1 MTIMGSTKVT
11 LRKREYPSG
20 KVSLYL
26 DFYPAIKNPRTGEE
40 SRREYL
46 GIYIM
51 KSPRTA
57 QERRINATKMKQAEA
72 IRAQREL
79 SLINEQYG
87 FIDKSKAKMDAVEY
101 FYSLMLTKGP
111 KWLGAYDHFNKFVHG
126 KCAFKDLIVELCNG
140 FREYLLTAKRLNS
153 KKLQISQNSASGY
166 WSTFRAFLASAYKEG
181 YLKENINDNL
191 DKIELKETRREYLT
205 MDELR
210 RLYNTPCE
218 FPVLREASLF
228 SCLTGLRISDILALT
243 WNDVR
248 DFPDG
253 GKCIRI
259 CTEKTDTEATIPISE
274 EALALC
280 GPPSSGLVFK
290 GLTRNMVNTYLKP
303 WLKQAGI
310 TKYITFH
317 CFRHTYATQLIAGGA
332 DIYTVSK
339 MLTHKN
345 VSTTQI
351 YADLIDK
358 KKREA
363 AEVIKIKEVTST
375 KTEEKKES
383 DGK

>member
-1 MTIMGSTKVT
+1 MGSTKVT

-26 DFYPAIKNPRTGEE
+26 DFYPAIKNPRTGVE

-57 QERRINATKMKQAEA
+57 QERRINATKLKQAEA

-126 KCAFKDLIVELCNG
+126 KCAFKDLNVELCNG

>member
-1 MTIMGSTKVT
+1 MGSTKVT

-126 KCAFKDLIVELCNG
+126 KCAFKDLNVELCNG

-310 TKYITFH
+310 TKYVTFH

-363 AEVIKIKEVTST
+363 ADVIKIKETPSA

>member
-1 MTIMGSTKVT
+1 MGSTKVT

-57 QERRINATKMKQAEA
+57 QERHINATKMKQAEA

-126 KCAFKDLIVELCNG
+126 KCAFKDLNVELCNG

-243 WNDVR
+243 WNDVK

-280 GPPSSGLVFK
+280 GPPSTGIVFK

-345 VSTTQI
+345 VSTTQT

-363 AEVIKIKEVTST
+363 AEVIKIKEDTST
-375 KTEEKKES
+375 KSEQKKES
-383 DGK
+383 QEK

>member
-1 MTIMGSTKVT
+1 MGSTKVT

-126 KCAFKDLIVELCNG
+126 KCAFKDLNVELCNG

>member
-1 MTIMGSTKVT
+1 MGSTKVT

-126 KCAFKDLIVELCNG
+126 KCAFKDLNVELCNG

-218 FPVLREASLF
+218 FPVLRKASLF

-280 GPPSSGLVFK
+280 GPPSTGIVFK

>member
-1 MTIMGSTKVT
+1 MGSIKVT
-11 LRKREYPSG
+11 LRKRYYPSG

-46 GIYIM
+46 GIYIA
-51 KSPRTA
+51 KDPRSPQDRRT
-57 QERRINATKMKQAEA
+57 NATKMKQAEA

-101 FYSLMLTKGP
+101 LHSLMLTKGP
-111 KWLGAYDHFNKFVHG
+111 KWLGTYDHFNKFVHG
-126 KCAFKDLIVELCNG
+126 KCAFKDLNVELCNG
-140 FREYLLTAKRLNS
+140 FRDYLLTANRLNS
-153 KKLQISQNSASGY
+153 KKLKISQNSASGY
-166 WSTFRAFLASAYKEG
+166 WSTFRAFLAAAYKEG

-191 DKIELKETRREYLT
+191 EKIETKETRREYLT

-210 RLYNTPCE
+210 KLYNTPCE
-218 FPVLREASLF
+218 YPVLREASLF

-259 CTEKTDTEATIPISE
+259 CTEKTDTEATIPISD

-280 GPPSSGLVFK
+280 GEPSEGLIFK

-310 TKYITFH
+310 TKYVTFH

-363 AEVIKIKEVTST
+363 AEVIKIKEDTST
-375 KTEEKKES
+375 KSEQKKES
-383 DGK
+383 QEK

>member
-1 MTIMGSTKVT
+1 MGSTKVT

-126 KCAFKDLIVELCNG
+126 KCAFKDLNVELCNG

-363 AEVIKIKEVTST
+363 AEVIKIKEETST

-383 DGK
+383 EGK

>member
-57 QERRINATKMKQAEA
+57 QERRINATKLKQAEA

-126 KCAFKDLIVELCNG
+126 KCAFKDLNVELCNG

-383 DGK
+383 EGK

>member
-1 MTIMGSTKVT
+1 MGSTKVT

-57 QERRINATKMKQAEA
+57 QERRINATKLKQAEA

-126 KCAFKDLIVELCNG
+126 KCAFKDLNVELCNG

-280 GPPSSGLVFK
+280 GPPSFGLVFK

-363 AEVIKIKEVTST
+363 AEVIKIKEMTST

>member
-1 MTIMGSTKVT
+1 MGSTKVT

-126 KCAFKDLIVELCNG
+126 KCAFKDLNVELCNG

-290 GLTRNMVNTYLKP
+290 GLSRNMVNTYLKP

>member
-1 MTIMGSTKVT
+1 MGSTKVT

-57 QERRINATKMKQAEA
+57 QERRINATKLKQAEA

-126 KCAFKDLIVELCNG
+126 KCAFKDLNVELCNG

-383 DGK
+383 EGK

>member
-1 MTIMGSTKVT
+1 MGSTKVT

-57 QERRINATKMKQAEA
+57 QERRINATKLKQAEA

-101 FYSLMLTKGP
+101 FYSLMLTKSA
-111 KWLGAYDHFNKFVHG
+111 KWLGAYDHFKKFVHG
-126 KCAFKDLIVELCNG
+126 KCAFKDLNVELCNG
-140 FREYLLTAKRLNS
+140 FREYLLTAKRLRS
-153 KKLQISQNSASGY
+153 KTLKISQNSASGY
-166 WSTFRAFLASAYKEG
+166 WSTFRAFLASAHKEG
-181 YLKENINDNL
+181 YLKDNINDNL

-210 RLYNTPCE
+210 QLYNTPCE
-218 FPVLREASLF
+218 YPVLRAASLF

-280 GPPSSGLVFK
+280 GPRSTGLVFK
-290 GLTRNMVNTYLKP
+290 GLSRNMVNTYLKP

-310 TKYITFH
+310 TKYVTFH

-363 AEVIKIKEVTST
+363 AEVIKINEDTST
-375 KTEEKKES
+375 KSEQKKES
-383 DGK
+383 

>member
-1 MTIMGSTKVT
+1 MGSTKVT

-126 KCAFKDLIVELCNG
+126 KCAFKDLNVELCNG

-153 KKLQISQNSASGY
+153 KKLQISQNSASDY

-280 GPPSSGLVFK
+280 GPPSTGIVFK

>member
-101 FYSLMLTKGP
+101 FYSLMINKSA
-111 KWLGAYDHFNKFVHG
+111 KWLGTYDHFKKFVHG
-126 KCAFKDLIVELCNG
+126 KCAFKDLNVELCNG
-140 FREYLLTAKRLNS
+140 FREYLLTAKRLRS
-153 KKLQISQNSASGY
+153 KTLKISQNSASGY

-181 YLKENINDNL
+181 YLKDNINDNL

-210 RLYNTPCE
+210 QLYNTPCE
-218 FPVLREASLF
+218 YPVLRAASLF

-280 GPPSSGLVFK
+280 GPRSTGLVFK
-290 GLTRNMVNTYLKP
+290 GLSRNMVNTYLKP

-310 TKYITFH
+310 TKYVTFH

-363 AEVIKIKEVTST
+363 ADVIKIKE
-375 KTEEKKES
+375 
-383 DGK
+383 D

>member
-1 MTIMGSTKVT
+1 MGSTKVT

-57 QERRINATKMKQAEA
+57 QERRINATKLKQAEA

-126 KCAFKDLIVELCNG
+126 KCAFKDLNVELCNG

-181 YLKENINDNL
+181 YLKEIINDNL

-363 AEVIKIKEVTST
+363 AEVIKIKEMTSN